1 VARHTALVQEI
12 PMHLPALGVVLSLSL
27 KPIPPGTSLLDEML
41 SGEAFDSVPPNEVSE
56 PPAGSFGE
64 FFAKVEERGAEFQ
77 RLEALEPDLIRA
89 RKMLDGR
96 EILSERAEKWQQIL
110 GFSMI
115 RYCSLAKDREI
126 ANFAHLVRD
135 TCAAMNLSENRSLLE
150 GLLGCPA
157 FASFEKYSKGLI
169 TDDGLREAGH
179 KALEAV
185 GTNWEELQAKLSSGE
200 PIDETDDTTG

>member
-1 VARHTALVQEI
+1 MSGRPPRRRT
-12 PMHLPALGVVLSLSL
+12 S
-27 KPIPPGTSLLDEML
+27 PPGASLLDMMA
-41 SGEAFDSVPPNEVSE
+41 SGDGFGSVPLEEAPD
-56 PPAGSFGE
+56 PPAGSIGE
-64 FFAKVEERGAEFQ
+64 LLAIMEERGAEFQ
-77 RLEALEPDLIRA
+77 RLGALEPDLIRA

-96 EILSERAEKWQQIL
+96 DKLHERADAWQQIL

-115 RYCSLAKDREI
+115 RYCSLVDDREI
-126 ANFAHLVRD
+126 DNLAHLVRD
-135 TCAAMNLSENRSLLE
+135 TCAAMNLAENRSYLK
-150 GLLGCPA
+150 GLIGRVA

-169 TDDGLREAGH
+169 TDDGLRAAGH